1 MKMIM
6 NKLRFY
12 VSHKNL
18 DMKKIMDSLGFGHSK
33 DEVTYQDFYHFFL
46 RVYPEITNEE
56 ADYVFRK
63 TDTDNS
69 STISLQELE
78 QLLLQN
84 GIKIQSQFDIVPSF

>member
-46 RVYPEITNEE
+46 RVYPEITN
-56 ADYVFRK
+56 
-63 TDTDNS
+63 
-69 STISLQELE
+69 
-78 QLLLQN
+78 
-84 GIKIQSQFDIVPSF
+84 